1 MTINEQN
8 RRYLIV
14 SDLDGTLLNNKGE
27 LDQLTIDVV
36 KKLIDNGHVF
46 CILTGR
52 PIETSL
58 SIYRQ
63 LELKHLLSNH
73 NGSCIW
79 HPCNPTFKTINFC
92 FSFDVIISLFTNKK
106 VLNAFKKTLKNLVL
120 LNNNG
125 TYMLNLPKTKSEK
138 EWYLKK
144 LHVIDDE
151 HLFKIND
158 DFSNIKSTDVRILF
172 LMLNDA
178 SKIDEIMYYLHLYSN
193 TLTVR
198 LWRERTNGIV
208 IEINSQFACKGKS
221 LEFLSSYYG
230 ITLDRC
236 LSFGDGD
243 NDVEML
249 TSSCHSYAMK
259 NASEAPKVYARYITE
274 YDNDNCG
281 VAKELIKFFKLR
293 GFANKRKKNG

>member
-1 MTINEQN
+1 MSINEQN
-8 RRYLIV
+8 SRYLIV
-14 SDLDGTLLNNKGE
+14 SDLDGTLLNNEGK
-27 LDQLTIDVV
+27 LDQLTIKVV
-36 KKLIDNGHVF
+36 KKLIERGHVF

-58 SIYRQ
+58 PIYRQ

-92 FSFDVIISLFTNKK
+92 FSYDVLASVFSNEK
-106 VLNAFKKTLKNLVL
+106 VLNVFRRTLKNWVL

-125 TYMLNLPKTKSEK
+125 TYMWRIPKTESEK
-138 EWYLKK
+138 EWYFNK
-144 LHVIDDE
+144 LHIHDE
-151 HLFKIND
+151 GHLFKISD
-158 DFSNIKSTDVRILF
+158 DFSNIRDTDVRILF
-172 LMLNDA
+172 LILNDTL
-178 SKIDEIMYYLHLYSN
+178 KLEEIMYYLHLYSN
-193 TLTVR
+193 TLTFHF
-198 LWRERTNGIV
+198 WREKVNGIV
-208 IEINSQFACKGKS
+208 LEINSQFACKGKS

-249 TSSCHSYAMK
+249 TPSCHSFAMK
-259 NASEAPKVYARYITE
+259 NATDAAKVYARYITK
-274 YDNDNCG
+274 YDNDDCG
-281 VAKELIKFFKLR
+281 VAKELINFFKLKD
-293 GFANKRKKNG
+293 FSNKKENND